1 MKLGELY
8 APRKAFGEALV
19 ELGAVEPRLVVLDA
33 DVGTSTQAAIFREH
47 FPDRYY
53 EIGVAEQNMI
63 GIAAGMATVGLLPF
77 VSTFAVFASKRA
89 LDQVSISVA
98 YPRLNVKIN
107 GSYGGAPTGK
117 AGATHQ
123 AFEDL
128 AIMRAIPNMTVLAPA
143 DATETRQAVFA
154 AAAHD
159 GPVYLRTVR
168 CEVPTIFDDS
178 HDFRIGKAYRLR
190 EGGDLAIFSTEI
202 TTAKALAAAELLG
215 REGVSARVVH
225 VPTVKPLDA
234 EEIVAA
240 SQDIGRIITVEDHSI
255 IGGLGGAVAEVLAEK
270 APCLLRR
277 LGIPDCF
284 GESGDDEA
292 FFSKYG
298 INTENIV
305 AAARE
310 FIRQAR

>member
-1 MKLGELY
+1 
-8 APRKAFGEALV
+8 
-19 ELGAVEPRLVVLDA
+19 
-33 DVGTSTQAAIFREH
+33 
-47 FPDRYY
+47 
-53 EIGVAEQNMI
+53 
-63 GIAAGMATVGLLPF
+63 
-77 VSTFAVFASKRA
+77 
-89 LDQVSISVA
+89 
-98 YPRLNVKIN
+98 
-107 GSYGGAPTGK
+107 
-117 AGATHQ
+117 
-123 AFEDL
+123 
-128 AIMRAIPNMTVLAPA
+128 
-143 DATETRQAVFA
+143 
-154 AAAHD
+154 
-159 GPVYLRTVR
+159 
-168 CEVPTIFDDS
+168 
-178 HDFRIGKAYRLR
+178 
-190 EGGDLAIFSTEI
+190 
-202 TTAKALAAAELLG
+202 
-215 REGVSARVVH
+215 VSARVVH